1 MRTAPDANRLDSIQ
15 PSGLDTVLLR
25 IVGWGTAAALA
36 LGVAVFAAQSPTG
49 TERIQVALSGGAVVP
64 QTPFAANNRTDPS
77 VVALQAKLERLS
89 SDRDRLEARLATLE
103 HGLDDVT
110 GSIRS
115 QSEQRSTSVQTA
127 RAVNPPIIEPPLI
140 PPMETL
146 TLTPKAPPQKA
157 EEALVPAAPETA
169 AVTVAPEPPK
179 TKTVSEPA
187 AEVHPAPAHVASLPP
202 PAKRSA
208 EFGIELGNASD
219 MAALHSRW
227 LLVKANHGP
236 LLAGLSPVA
245 LKDKRQGGKGLRLIA
260 GPIKSMAAAR
270 ELCAKFAV
278 QNGYCFPRQVDAADV
293 VQR

>member
-187 AEVHPAPAHVASLPP
+187 AEVHPAPPTSPRCRHLQSVRPNSELNSATHPIWPRCTRAGFWSKPITGRCWWACV
-202 PAKRSA
+202 RS
-208 EFGIELGNASD
+208 
-219 MAALHSRW
+219 R
-227 LLVKANHGP
+227 
-236 LLAGLSPVA
+236 
-245 LKDKRQGGKGLRLIA
+245 
-260 GPIKSMAAAR
+260 
-270 ELCAKFAV
+270 
-278 QNGYCFPRQVDAADV
+278 
-293 VQR
+293 